1 MANDITIF
9 EDGDGGELVL
19 NNEDIGTVD
28 GFTNMVFLA
37 WFGGNV
43 SESTNENLKDQEQ
56 RGDWWG
62 NSLFKEENQ
71 FNSELEKTLNNS
83 NISSASLINI
93 ENAAKKDL
101 QFLKKYA
108 NIEVNAYL
116 LNESRIELEA
126 IITEPNKKSLKSTFL
141 WDATKNTI
149 VNDYTIS

>member
-56 RGDWWG
+56 RADWWG

-108 NIEVNAYL
+108 NIEDNAYL

-149 VNDYTIS
+149 VNDYTIN

>member
-149 VNDYTIS
+149 VNDYTIN